1 MRIAGTFV
9 FDGPRE
15 RVFDLLLDPAV
26 LSRAIPGDQELVIL
40 QDDLYEGDLV
50 VRLGP
55 VPAARF
61 SLTVR
66 IEDKVAPERYAMA
79 VEANGRLGGGK
90 GIAFIKLESMGS
102 GTLMRYDARLR
113 VRGPLA
119 RLGAV
124 FLDGLGETLARR
136 GLATLND
143 DLSGARS
150 DA

>member
-143 DLSGARS
+143 DLSRARS